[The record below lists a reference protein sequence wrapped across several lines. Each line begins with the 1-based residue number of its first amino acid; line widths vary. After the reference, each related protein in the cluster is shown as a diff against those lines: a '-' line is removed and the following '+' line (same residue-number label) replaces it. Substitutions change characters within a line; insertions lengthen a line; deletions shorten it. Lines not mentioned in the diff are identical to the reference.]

1 MLVSEDEAIDLAS
14 SVTNAGTITVFVT
27 NGISNLL
34 FQSSMNMLWSALNT
48 IQLMVHMP
56 LLDLSYPANAINFN
70 EPIQK
75 IANFDLLDEF

>member
-14 SVTNAGTITVFVT
+14 SLTNAGTITVFIS
-27 NGISNLL
+27 NGIFNLFL
-34 FQSSMNMLWSALNT
+34 QTSMNMLWSALNT

-56 LLDLSYPANAINFN
+56 LLNLKYPANANDFN